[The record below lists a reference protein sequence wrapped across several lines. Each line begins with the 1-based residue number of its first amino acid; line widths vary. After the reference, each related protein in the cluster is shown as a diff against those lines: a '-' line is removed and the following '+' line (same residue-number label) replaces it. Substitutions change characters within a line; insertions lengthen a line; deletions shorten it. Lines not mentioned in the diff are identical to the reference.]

1 MVDSGQSL
9 EANDSHTTALGD
21 VDGDGDLDMVVADTS
36 NQGDQVYLNMLSQIL
51 PGAHCRCRVSN
62 QKGQT

>member
-21 VDGDGDLDMVVADTS
+21 VDGDGGLDMV
-36 NQGDQVYLNMLSQIL
+36 
-51 PGAHCRCRVSN
+51 R
-62 QKGQT
+62 QTPVVKATGYT